1 MHATA
6 ASTKPWFRHPE
17 PWLLLAAP
25 LAAILAGSYTWW
37 IAASGSPSMV
47 VDDYTKQGKA
57 INQTLARDQRSAE
70 LGLQAT
76 LVADVATQSASL
88 TIVSA
93 HKEAALPE
101 ALRIQLIHATRA
113 ELDQQVWLRRVADDQ
128 WRGALAVPAGGRW
141 VVQVDDGAGQWRLLK
156 SVSSLSAP
164 IELAPE
170 PMAKAATGQPQVSR

>member
-1 MHATA
+1 MQPSA

-25 LAAILAGSYTWW
+25 LAAIIAGSYTWW

-70 LGLQAT
+70 LGLHAT
-76 LVADVATQSASL
+76 LVADVATQGASL
-88 TIVSA
+88 RIVSA
-93 HKEAALPE
+93 QKEADLP
-101 ALRIQLIHATRA
+101 ATLRIQLIHATRA
-113 ELDQQVWLRRVADDQ
+113 ELDQQAWLQRAADGH
-128 WRGALAVPAGGRW
+128 WRGALAVPSGGRW

-156 SVSSLSAP
+156 SVSGFGAP
-164 IELAPE
+164 IEFTPE
-170 PMAKAATGQPQVSR
+170 PGAKAASNRPPASR